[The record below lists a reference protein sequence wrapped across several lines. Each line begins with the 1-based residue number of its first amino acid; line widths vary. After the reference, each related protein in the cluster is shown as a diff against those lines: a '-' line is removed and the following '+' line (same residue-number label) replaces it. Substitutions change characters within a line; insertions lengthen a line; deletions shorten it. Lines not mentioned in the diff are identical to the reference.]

1 MGDNKT
7 MLVHT
12 AHLNARLAGAN
23 ARVAQFAENLI
34 EQTDRLVN
42 ASIDENWTEVSRLT
56 EYIARGSEI
65 YGYPQVADRA
75 WRVYHELQRPDNAQ
89 GVKRSIVRLLG
100 TCGRAPHADCAETA

>member
-7 MLVHT
+7 LLVHT
-12 AHLNARLAGAN
+12 AHLNARLANSNG
-23 ARVAQFAENLI
+23 RVAQFAENLI

-42 ASIDENWTEVSRLT
+42 ASIDENWSEVSRLT

-75 WRVYHELQRPDNAQ
+75 WRVYHELQRPDNGQ

-100 TCGRAPHADCAETA
+100 SCGRTQHCDASEPA

>member
-12 AHLNARLAGAN
+12 AHQNARLAGSN

-34 EQTDRLVN
+34 EQTDRLVS
-42 ASIDENWTEVSRLT
+42 ASIDENWSEVSRLT

-65 YGYPQVADRA
+65 YGYRQVADRA
-75 WRVYHELQRPDNAQ
+75 WRVYHELQRPDNSH

-100 TCGRAPHADCAETA
+100 ACGHTERADADNI